1 MSFRRAVASNV
12 AVQAIGPASAFL
24 TVFVIAR
31 LGGPA
36 DQGQFAQL
44 KALVDLM
51 VALGCFGFPQGFVY
65 VVNKLGASASALAR
79 WSRLYAA
86 AFVPVALLAAV
97 GAQRL
102 GYLGGGGA
110 AGLGSVAVVTV
121 AAALLVLHG
130 LWRGLYLTH
139 STGGSFAV
147 FTILPA
153 VALLALV
160 LAAMLAGWPR
170 FDWLILLSTLP
181 TVLVAAVMMRP
192 VLGGGGPAGYRGQPW
207 GPLLTNGLHSFVQAM
222 LMTLQPLAAY
232 GLVRLHGGDTRD
244 VGLLNVG
251 LFLVQAL
258 TVPITMVSPLLFARW
273 TSVADHGLIERLRAV
288 TGRALGLGAAAGVVL
303 ALATVVVVPLVF
315 GADYGGA
322 VRPAQ
327 AMLLVLPLVCH
338 ARVVSPAL
346 HARGRPGINTTA
358 YALRLGVF
366 ALGALLLPRAVPHLL
381 VAIAAAWAA
390 SEIVSAAWV
399 LLGLR
404 YTSESV
410 APVSPVECP

>member
-1 MSFRRAVASNV
+1 MSFRKAVASNV
-12 AVQAIGPASAFL
+12 AVQSFGPAASFL
-24 TVFVIAR
+24 TVFAIAR

-65 VVNKLGASASALAR
+65 VVNKLGASAATLAR
-79 WSRLYAA
+79 FSRLYAA
-86 AFVPVALLAAV
+86 AFLPVALVAALAA
-97 GAQRL
+97 QQL
-102 GYLGGGGA
+102 GYLGGSG
-110 AGLGSVAVVTV
+110 GLGPIAVVTL

-139 STGGSFAV
+139 STGIAFAV

-153 VALLALV
+153 VALLAV
-160 LAAMLAGWPR
+160 VAAGMLAGSRR
-170 FDWLILLSTLP
+170 FDWLILISTVP
-181 TVLVAAVMMRP
+181 AVLAAAVMMRP
-192 VLGGGGPAGYRGQPW
+192 VLRKDAPASYRGQPW
-207 GPLLTNGLHSFVQAM
+207 APLITNGLHAFVQAM

-232 GLVRLHGGDTRD
+232 GLVRLHGDDARG
-244 VGLLNVG
+244 VGLLNAG

-273 TSVADHGLIERLRAV
+273 TSVADQGLVERLRAI
-288 TGRALGLGAAAGVVL
+288 TARALAIGAAAGVVL
-303 ALATVVVVPLVF
+303 AVAAALAVPLVF
-315 GADYGGA
+315 GEGYGGA

-327 AMLLVLPLVCH
+327 AMLLVLPLSCH
-338 ARVVSPAL
+338 ARIVSPAL
-346 HARGRPGINTTA
+346 HARGRPGINTVA

-366 ALGALLLPRAVPHLL
+366 SLAALLLPRTTAELL
-381 VAIAAAWAA
+381 VAIAIAWAI
-390 SEIVSAAWV
+390 SEVVSAAWV

-404 YTSESV
+404 FVAGATAPV
-410 APVSPVECP
+410 APAECP

>member
-24 TVFVIAR
+24 TVFAIAR

-65 VVNKLGASASALAR
+65 VVNRLGASARALAR

-97 GAQRL
+97 VARRL
-102 GYLGGGGA
+102 GYLGTGGS
-110 AGLGSVAVVTV
+110 AGLASVAIVTV

-130 LWRGLYLTH
+130 LWRGVYLTH
-139 STGGSFAV
+139 STGVSFAV

-153 VALLALV
+153 VALLVAV
-160 LAAMLAGWPR
+160 VAAMLAGWPR
-170 FDWLILLSTLP
+170 FDWLILLSTVP
-181 TVLVAAVMMRP
+181 TVLVAGVMMRP
-192 VLGGGGPAGYRGQPW
+192 VLHAPSPAGYREQPW
-207 GPLLTNGLHSFVQAM
+207 RPLLTNGLHSFVQAM

-232 GLVRLHGGDTRD
+232 GLVRFQGGDTRD

-251 LFLVQAL
+251 LFLVQGL

-273 TSVADHGLIERLRAV
+273 TSVADRSLIERLRAL
-288 TGRALGLGAAAGVVL
+288 TARALAVGAAAGVVL
-303 ALATVVVVPLVF
+303 ALATALVVPLVF

-327 AMLLVLPLVCH
+327 VMMLVLPLVCH
-338 ARVVSPAL
+338 ARVVAPAL
-346 HARGRPGINTTA
+346 HARGRPGINTVA
-358 YALRLGVF
+358 YALRLAVF
-366 ALGALLLPRAVPHLL
+366 ALGAVLLPRAAPGLL
-381 VAIAAAWAA
+381 LSVAVAWTV
-390 SEIVSAAWV
+390 SEVLSAAWV

-404 YTSESV
+404 YTAES
-410 APVSPVECP
+410 AHLPSPVECP

>member
-24 TVFVIAR
+24 TVFAIAR

-36 DQGQFAQL
+36 DQGEFAQL

-65 VVNKLGASASALAR
+65 VVNKLGASAGALAR

-86 AFVPVALLAAV
+86 AFVPVALLASVVAL
-97 GAQRL
+97 RL
-102 GYLGGGGA
+102 GYLGDGGS
-110 AGLGSVAVVTV
+110 AGLGAVAVVTV

-139 STGGSFAV
+139 STGVSFAV

-153 VALLALV
+153 VALLVAV
-160 LAAMLAGWPR
+160 VAAMLGGFRR

-181 TVLVAAVMMRP
+181 AVLVASAMMRP
-192 VLGGGGPAGYRGQPW
+192 VLRGGAPAGYREQPW

-232 GLVRLHGGDTRD
+232 GLVRLHGGDSGD
-244 VGLLNVG
+244 VGMLSAG
-251 LFLVQAL
+251 LFLVQGL
-258 TVPITMVSPLLFARW
+258 TVPITMVAPLLFARW
-273 TSVADHGLIERLRAV
+273 TAVTDAGFIHRLRALTWRV
-288 TGRALGLGAAAGVVL
+288 VAVGAVAGVVL
-303 ALATVVVVPLVF
+303 ALAAAVLIPLIF
-315 GADYGGA
+315 GPRYGPA

-327 AMLLVLPLVCH
+327 AMLLTLPLVCH
-338 ARVVSPAL
+338 VRFVAPAL
-346 HARGRPGINTTA
+346 HACGRPGLNTAALT
-358 YALRLGVF
+358 LRLAVF
-366 ALGALLLPRAVPHLL
+366 AGGAMLLPRWMEGTPS
-381 VAIAAAWAA
+381 AIAISWTLAEVAAGG
-390 SEIVSAAWV
+390 
-399 LLGLR
+399 LTFLGLR
-404 YTSESV
+404 YAADGGT
-410 APVSPVECP
+410 APAVVECP

>member
-1 MSFRRAVASNV
+1 MSFRKAVASNV
-12 AVQAIGPASAFL
+12 AVQSFGPAASFL
-24 TVFVIAR
+24 TVFAIAR

-65 VVNKLGASASALAR
+65 VVNRLGASAGALAR
-79 WSRLYAA
+79 WSRLYAV
-86 AFVPVALLAAV
+86 AFVPVALLATLA
-97 GAQRL
+97 AQRL
-102 GYLGGGGA
+102 GYLGAGGS
-110 AGLGSVAVVTV
+110 AGLGGIVVVTL

-130 LWRGLYLTH
+130 LWRGLYLTR
-139 STGGSFAV
+139 STGIPFAV

-153 VALLALV
+153 VALMV
-160 LAAMLAGWPR
+160 VVAAGMLAGSRR
-170 FDWLILLSTLP
+170 FDWLILVSTVP

-192 VLGGGGPAGYRGQPW
+192 VLRKDAPAGYRGQPW
-207 GPLLTNGLHSFVQAM
+207 GPLLTNGGHAFVQAM
-222 LMTLQPLAAY
+222 LMTLQPFAAY
-232 GLVRLHGGDTRD
+232 GLVRLHGGDARE

-251 LFLVQAL
+251 LFLVQGL

-273 TSVADHGLIERLRAV
+273 TSVPDQSLIERLRAL
-288 TGRALGLGAAAGVVL
+288 TARALGVGALAGAGL
-303 ALATVVVVPLVF
+303 ALAMLLVVPVVF
-315 GADYGGA
+315 GGGYGGA

-327 AMLLVLPLVCH
+327 VMLLVLPLACH
-338 ARVVSPAL
+338 ARVVAPAL

-358 YALRLGVF
+358 YALRLAIF
-366 ALGALLLPRAVPHLL
+366 ALGALLLPRATGGLL
-381 VAIAAAWAA
+381 VPIAVAWAV
-390 SEIVSAAWV
+390 SEVASAAWV

-404 YTSESV
+404 YTAEGA